1 MRLMWLNVGELCSCG
16 KPRQRR
22 SNNAIDSAKLQ
33 GYSTSLRSDRRS
45 RSFVVQ
51 QHIASCKPL
60 VFPFLFLFLFG
71 SRLRGSK
78 VEAAPGRNYQQQR
91 WKGVSV
97 VTARYSKYS
106 TVEAGFVSIAVQSL
120 FCFLNVHWHF

>member
-22 SNNAIDSAKLQ
+22 SNNAIGSAKLQ

-60 VFPFLFLFLFG
+60 SCFPFPFPFSLVG

-78 VEAAPGRNYQQQR
+78 VEAAPGTNYQQQR

-106 TVEAGFVSIAVQSL
+106 TVQLVL
-120 FCFLNVHWHF
+120 